1 MDASDT
7 KVVVAGFNSQKVWV
21 FSVEEEDSVQLSM
34 VPDFLVRMSLS
45 PKTKSKQLVTKLTK
59 FIAATGGVSKVQLHS
74 DGVRLAVLLP
84 HHSPTPSLEIWN
96 INMVTRLHRFSLTP
110 DASLMVWKKDI
121 LVVAPI

>member
-1 MDASDT
+1 MMTDKLIPKYTWFKHSTMKMFLPGAGTVNGDTLCMDASDT

-59 FIAATGGVSKVQLHS
+59 V
-74 DGVRLAVLLP
+74 
-84 HHSPTPSLEIWN
+84 
-96 INMVTRLHRFSLTP
+96 
-110 DASLMVWKKDI
+110 
-121 LVVAPI
+121 